1 MEKIGFVDVV
11 GNGLFNFRGGVIKKL
26 CEEGNEIYIIAPE
39 FKESNEMK
47 SWGCKH
53 IILDIERIGKNILKD
68 IITIVELKKIYT
80 KLELNLVF
88 HYSIKPNIYGGIAAQ
103 LSKTKY
109 ISVIPGAGRMFS
121 SKNYKRK
128 IVSLMYRV
136 GLRKT
141 EKVLFLN
148 NNDLEEFI
156 SLKICDISKS
166 INLKSEGVNI
176 SRFTPVKEV
185 EFNKIKFI
193 MISRVI
199 EEKGVFY
206 YLEAAKLLNKKY
218 KDIEFY
224 FLGGLGEISLV
235 EFKKK
240 TKESGVNYLGVVDNV
255 EKVLEKMNC
264 LVLPSFYRE
273 GVPRTLLE
281 AGAMGLPLIT
291 TNNIGCKEVVEDNI
305 NGYKCKVKSV
315 EDLEEKIE
323 KFIKLS
329 NKEKLE
335 MGKKSREKI
344 EIEFNEN
351 RIIDEY
357 RRLIE
362 KIK

>member
-1 MEKIGFVDVV
+1 MKKIGFVDVV
-11 GNGLFNFRGGVIKKL
+11 GNGLFNFRGGIIKKL
-26 CEEGNEIYIIAPE
+26 CEEGNEVYIIAPE
-39 FKESNEMK
+39 FKESEEMK

-53 IILDIERIGKNILKD
+53 IILDIERIGKNMLKD
-68 IITIVELKKIYT
+68 IKTIIELKKNYSRL
-80 KLELNLVF
+80 KLDLVF

-103 LSKTKY
+103 LSRTKY

-128 IVSLMYRV
+128 IAALMYQV

-156 SLKICDISKS
+156 SLKICDMSKS
-166 INLKSEGVNI
+166 INLRSEGVNI
-176 SRFTPVKEV
+176 SRFAPIKKIV
-185 EFNKIKFI
+185 FNKIKFI

-218 KDIEFY
+218 KNIEFY
-224 FLGGLGEISLV
+224 FLGGLGEISLD
-235 EFKKK
+235 EFEEK
-240 TKESGVNYLGVVDNV
+240 TKESGVTYLGVVDNV
-255 EKVLEKMNC
+255 EKILEKMNC

-291 TNNIGCKEVVEDNI
+291 TDNIGCKEVVDDNI
-305 NGYKCKVKSV
+305 NGYKCEVKNV
-315 EDLEEKIE
+315 EDLEKKIE

-344 EIEFNEN
+344 EVEFNEN
-351 RIIDEY
+351 RIINEY
-357 RRLIE
+357 MELI
-362 KIK
+362 KM